1 MNLHSSNESNGD
13 SNGGGGGK
21 VIATTTITTDEHQQE
36 AASSS
41 SSSSNKMNRNELAKY
56 EIRMFV
62 LFMIR
67 LVFFITRACS
77 KINRYTNKRIS
88 TYAGFVFCRSTSRFF
103 RGTR

>member
-13 SNGGGGGK
+13 SNGGGGGCE
-21 VIATTTITTDEHQQE
+21 VIATTTITTGENQHE
-36 AASSS
+36 AA

-67 LVFFITRACS
+67 LVFFYTVILSIPALTR
-77 KINRYTNKRIS
+77 I
-88 TYAGFVFCRSTSRFF
+88 
-103 RGTR
+103 